1 MASLS
6 KGWRRDLGA
15 WGFVGPVVLGTLIF
29 NVAPVLPSL
38 VLGFTDWTGMSKP
51 HWIGLQNY
59 TDMVRSDVWWGS
71 LGRTF
76 VYMLGTVFG
85 GYVASL
91 ALAVLVDRN
100 LFGVKFFRTLFFAP
114 VVTSGVAVGMT
125 WRWLLNTNFG
135 LVNSML
141 KSMGIYGPRWL
152 GDSNLAMLS
161 VIVVSVWHGMGYFMV
176 IFLAGLQGI
185 PDSLYDS
192 ADIDGA
198 SGLQKFLRITF
209 PLLSPIS
216 FFVIVLSVINAFRT
230 FDIIFVMTQGGPGFA
245 TSVYMFALWQE
256 AFHFFKMG
264 YASAM
269 ALVLFV
275 IIASITLVQWKL
287 SEKWV
292 FYR

>member
-1 MASLS
+1 MTQLS
-6 KGWRRDLGA
+6 KGIRRDLSGWA
-15 WGFVGPVVLGTLIF
+15 FVLPVVLGTVVF
-29 NVAPVLPSL
+29 NVAPVLPAL
-38 VLGFTDWTGMSKP
+38 GFGFTDWTGMSKA
-51 HWIGLQNY
+51 HWIGFRNY
-59 TDMVRSDVWWGS
+59 VHMFESDVYWGS

-76 VYMLGTVFG
+76 VYMLGTVVG
-85 GYVASL
+85 GYLASL
-91 ALAVLVDRN
+91 GLALLVDRP
-100 LFGVKFFRTLFFAP
+100 LFGVRFFRTVFFAP

-125 WRWLLNTNFG
+125 WRWMLNTNFG

-141 KSMGIYGPRWL
+141 KSIGVFGPRWL
-152 GDSNLAMLS
+152 GDSSFAMLS
-161 VIVVSVWHGMGYFMV
+161 VIVVSIWHGMGYAM
-176 IFLAGLQGI
+176 IILLAGLQGI

-192 ADIDGA
+192 ANIDGA
-198 SGLQKFLRITF
+198 SSWQKFLRITF

-216 FFVIVLSVINAFRT
+216 FFVIVLSVINAFRA

-275 IIASITLVQWKL
+275 IIAAITVAQWRL
-287 SEKWV
+287 SERWV